1 MFFVLITIG
10 EKTMKLLCTTVFAL
24 AITTTSFADFSVT
37 YESIDTDKIKMTI
50 TYSDHVIGNNNV
62 TWEPEVGYHDAV
74 SDWSSALV
82 ETVGTNSLSV
92 ATNDGVNIDGD
103 TIAPAFKIKPGNQ
116 FSNWY
121 YFTPVPWNGEFGS
134 TFSPQTISLDMGDYG
149 GDITI
154 GSGGGHGLGFYN
166 FSTHDLVLNGSIHYT
181 FVADIS
187 YLPKGACCVSSG
199 CASVHKVA
207 CNDFGG
213 TWMGET
219 GSCDDCPPTCDAD
232 LDGDGEVKVLDL
244 LLLIGAW
251 GICP

>member
-1 MFFVLITIG
+1 MKNLYIALIS
-10 EKTMKLLCTTVFAL
+10 LFANS
-24 AITTTSFADFSVT
+24 ISFADFSVT
-37 YESIDTDKIKMTI
+37 YESVDTDKVKMTI
-50 TYSDHVIGNNNV
+50 TYSDHVIGNDNDD
-62 TWEPEVGYHDAV
+62 WEPEVGYHDVV

-103 TIAPAFKIKPGNQ
+103 RIAPAFKIKPGNQ
-116 FSNWY
+116 SSNWY
-121 YFTPVPWNGEFGS
+121 YFLPSPWDGEFGS
-134 TFSPQTISLDMGDYG
+134 TFGPLTMSIDMDKISVPV
-149 GDITI
+149 TI

-213 TWMGET
+213 TWMGEA
-219 GSCDDCPPTCDAD
+219 GSCDDCVAPPATCDAD
-232 LDGDGEVKVLDL
+232 LDGDGEVKVADL

-251 GICP
+251 GACP